1 MSNLLEVIGRS
12 APKGEVPPGITPE
25 KIGYD
30 HDSLNYPLE
39 AS

>member
-1 MSNLLEVIGRS
+1 MSNLGKVVGRS

-30 HDSLNYPLE
+30 HNSLNYPLE